1 MIVKFLII
9 HNTLK
14 RLSRSPIM
22 SKGWVPAEH
31 VGKITTS
38 ILDVLA
44 REFFKQSKNKELDHG
59 MLIKLSQACGYQ
71 AQLYSGLQK
80 NIEYASRLESVEK
93 TIRSATPEDLAMG
106 NNPVLQEEA
115 NLKTQEKLR

>member
-1 MIVKFLII
+1 M
-9 HNTLK
+9 
-14 RLSRSPIM
+14 P
-22 SKGWVPAEH
+22 KGWVPAEH

-38 ILDVLA
+38 ILDILA
-44 REFFKQSKNKELDHG
+44 REFFKESKNKELDHG

-80 NIEYASRLESVEK
+80 NIEYANRLESVEK
-93 TIRSATPEDLAMG
+93 TISGATPEDLAMG

-115 NLKTQEKLR
+115 NLKTKEQLR